1 MFLSD
6 LSKKE
11 KKLFMDLAIFIV
23 NLDGEVSNHE
33 QFVLSVY
40 AAEMKTNYD
49 ISSSQTNPD
58 EVIKE
63 LYNISTPQV
72 LRGFLTELIALAN
85 VDGEYSTLELNFIET
100 IAESWDYNR
109 ETIQKIIS
117 LQESYSKVLI
127 DIMNFVEKGE

>member
-33 QFVLSVY
+33 QFVLSIY
-40 AAEMKTNYD
+40 AAEMKITYD
-49 ISSSQTNPD
+49 IGSGKVNPD
-58 EVIKE
+58 VAIKE
-63 LYNISTPQV
+63 LYNISTHQV

-85 VDGEYSTLELNFIET
+85 VDGKYSSLELNFIET

-117 LQESYSKVLI
+117 LQESYSKVLN
-127 DIMNFVEKGE
+127 DIMDFVEKGE